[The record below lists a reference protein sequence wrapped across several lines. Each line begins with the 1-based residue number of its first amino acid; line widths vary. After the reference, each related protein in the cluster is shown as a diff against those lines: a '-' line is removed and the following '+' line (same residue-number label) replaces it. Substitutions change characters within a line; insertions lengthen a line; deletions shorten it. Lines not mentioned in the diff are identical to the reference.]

1 MVKDVEGGFLGAEPW
16 MGTRVAAGGGAELGA
31 PRGEA
36 AVVLATDGR
45 APRQLADAVAATA
58 ERLHADLPAL
68 NGQREGVGGTQGNNS
83 EGVLTVARPSM
94 AAKWSARVARTRPCW
109 SAVAAIHRSFVGI
122 GRPLRRSSAKM
133 RP

>member
-1 MVKDVEGGFLGAEPW
+1 
-16 MGTRVAAGGGAELGA
+16 MGTRVAAGGGAALGA
-31 PRGEA
+31 PRVEV

-45 APRQLADAVAATA
+45 APLQLADGVAATA
-58 ERLHADLPAL
+58 ERLHVGPPAL
-68 NGQREGVGGTQGNNS
+68 DGRREGVGGGQGNNS
-83 EGVLTVARPSM
+83 DGVFAVARPSM

-109 SAVAAIHRSFVGI
+109 SAAAAIHRSFVGI